1 MQMTVMPRAVRVS
14 GLAEKEAK
22 SALGAED
29 ASPDGFGHAGKLQ
42 AAQEHQGR
50 VPQAREHCRPF
61 ADAAGVLAQGH
72 VPHIV
77 QPVPGDRVPWCSRW
91 LAAGRPRSRL
101 VVRGKAPAGG

>member
-1 MQMTVMPRAVRVS
+1 MHADRHGHRAVRFS

-50 VPQAREHCRPF
+50 VPQAREHGRPF

-77 QPVPGDRVPWCSRW
+77 QPVLDSPVTP
-91 LAAGRPRSRL
+91 
-101 VVRGKAPAGG
+101 

>member
-1 MQMTVMPRAVRVS
+1 MLPGYRRPNFCYLIAAAPFPRAVRFS

-77 QPVPGDRVPWCSRW
+77 QPVLDSPVTP
-91 LAAGRPRSRL
+91 
-101 VVRGKAPAGG
+101 